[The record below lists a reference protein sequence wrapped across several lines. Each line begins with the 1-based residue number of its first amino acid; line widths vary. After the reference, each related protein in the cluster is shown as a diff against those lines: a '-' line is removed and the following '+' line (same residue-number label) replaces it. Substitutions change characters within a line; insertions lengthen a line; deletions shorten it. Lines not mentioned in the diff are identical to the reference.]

1 MVLRIGQR
9 VPEFSLPDY
18 NKQQR
23 GLAEFLQKGT
33 TTLAFFPF
41 AFSGV
46 CDKEMCT
53 FRDGLSR
60 ISGVGGQITGISVDS
75 LFTLKVF
82 AQTYGLQFPLLSDFN
97 KQVTTLYGVLQD
109 PWVGHGSR
117 GAAERPVFAAHMKGL
132 LWYKWITVV
141 PSKEPPYDVV

>member
-1 MVLRIGQR
+1 MVLRISQR

-23 GLAEFLQKGT
+23 SLAEFLQKGT

-60 ISGVGGQITGISVDS
+60 ISGVGGQIVGISVDR

-82 AQTYGLQFPLLSDFN
+82 AKTYGLQFPLLRQFN
-97 KQVTTLYGVLQD
+97 KNDTNLVIV
-109 PWVGHGSR
+109 
-117 GAAERPVFAAHMKGL
+117 
-132 LWYKWITVV
+132 
-141 PSKEPPYDVV
+141 

>member
-9 VPEFSLPDY
+9 VPAFSLPDY

-23 GLAEFLQKGT
+23 SLAEFLQKGT
-33 TTLAFFPF
+33 TALAFFPF

-60 ISGVGGQITGISVDS
+60 ISGVGGQIAGISVDS

-82 AQTYGLQFPLLSDFN
+82 AQTYGLQFSLLSDLN
-97 KQVTTLYGVLQD
+97 KKVVKLYGVLPD
-109 PWVGHGSR
+109 PWVGYGDS
-117 GAAERPVFAAHMKGL
+117 GL
-132 LWYKWITVV
+132 TKMSGCFVV
-141 PSKEPPYDVV
+141 IK